1 MKHRLF
7 LSLLVLALPVLAT
20 ADEASHKAAAAKLVA
35 KMNPKETMRKG
46 FTSMMEPMIKQLS
59 AQGLPPAAIQEVKD
73 AVTDWFD
80 KEMDFE
86 ALAPKMA
93 QIYADEFSEEELNK
107 LLEFYNTPLGQKL
120 LVSMP
125 TLMQKGA
132 AISQEQLQGK
142 QASLQKRIVEIMTK
156 YAPGGAPGGAPA
168 GSE

>member
-7 LSLLVLALPVLAT
+7 LSLLVLALPALAI

-35 KMNPKETMRKG
+35 KMNSKETMKKG
-46 FTSMMEPMIKQLS
+46 FNAMMEPMIKQLS

-73 AVTDWFD
+73 AVTEWFD

-86 ALAPKMA
+86 ALMPKMA
-93 QIYADEFSEEELNK
+93 EMYAQEFSEAEINQLVS
-107 LLEFYNTPLGQKL
+107 FYETPLGQKL
-120 LVSMP
+120 LAAMP
-125 TLMQKGA
+125 ALMQKGA

-156 YAPGGAPGGAPA
+156 YAPGGAGGAPA
-168 GSE
+168 GSK